1 MDRDWTGN
9 PKEMM
14 PGPRNAAG
22 ILVALAAGMISQRLL
37 VSAIDFDG
45 SSYHRN
51 VSLGADLD
59 IFWTIDTEAE
69 SVRLAVHAT
78 AATGWVG
85 VGVSDM
91 GGMEG
96 ADIVFYEAASGDI
109 TDSFS
114 IVAGA
119 PVADECTQD
128 WALLSAEAGDGSLV
142 FEAER
147 ALDSGD
153 AQDRVFIDD
162 TADGAVPTRLIAAWG
177 DSETVSYHGAAWGK
191 AEVLMFGG
199 EETSIL
205 DPLLELKS
213 APGVSF
219 VDVIARN
226 FTIPEVRTHYE
237 STCVQASELS
247 GAEEFH
253 IIGFEGVVQSDT
265 AQYVHHLLLTAY
277 YGVADCGVA
286 CFEWRNAVRAAVEVN
301 STDIPA
307 MPPICSRMDFAN
319 IYAWAPNVDGVAL
332 PEEAGFL
339 FGNATGGFVS
349 VAVDIHYD
357 NPNEVTGLVD
367 NSGVRVYYTEELRP
381 MDMGIITLGDPF
393 LSLIG
398 EPLPQGKSYVA
409 FGCPSSCTEEHFEVE
424 SVTIFS
430 HFLHTHENGQR
441 VITRQYRADSRG
453 NEELI
458 HSAEVE
464 YYSFLQ
470 AGGHYVY
477 TDGTATIEK
486 GDRFETECFYDTA
499 LSSVDSE
506 NVKWGFGSEDEMCFD
521 FVAYYPNQNIPSS
534 GSCGY
539 LACGGALLHAAE
551 LDADSDFN
559 RTFGTA
565 AATCTTDDDEE
576 SSGELTAS
584 SSPIFA
590 RFALHAGAALLLTS
604 MTLMLGT
611 LLP

>member
-1 MDRDWTGN
+1 
-9 PKEMM
+9 M

-22 ILVALAAGMISQRLL
+22 ILFALAANIVGQRLL

-45 SSYHRN
+45 SSYARN
-51 VSLGADLD
+51 VSLGTDLD
-59 IFWTIDTEAE
+59 IFWTIDAETE

-85 VGVSDM
+85 VGFSEM

-109 TDSFS
+109 TDAYS
-114 IVAGA
+114 IVTGA
-119 PVADECTQD
+119 PVTDECTQD
-128 WALLSAEAGDGSLV
+128 WTLLAAEAGDESLV

-147 ALDSGD
+147 ALNTGD
-153 AQDRVFIDD
+153 GQDRVFIDD
-162 TADGAVPTRLIAAWG
+162 TADGAMPTRLIAAWG

-191 AEVLMFGG
+191 AEVAMFGG

-213 APGVSF
+213 DPGVSF
-219 VDVIARN
+219 FEVIA
-226 FTIPEVRTHYE
+226 
-237 STCVQASELS
+237 
-247 GAEEFH
+247 FH

-265 AQYVHHLLLTAY
+265 AQYVHHLLLKAY
-277 YGVADCGVA
+277 YGVADCGFA
-286 CFEWRNAVRAAVEVN
+286 CFEWRNAVRAAAEAN
-301 STDIPA
+301 STDVPA
-307 MPPICSRMDFAN
+307 MPPICSQMDFAH
-319 IYAWAPNVDGVAL
+319 IFAWAPNVDGVAL

-339 FGNATGGFVS
+339 FGNATGGFAS

-367 NSGVRVYYTEELRP
+367 NSGVRVYYTDELRP
-381 MDMGIITLGDPF
+381 MDMGIVTLGDPF

-430 HFLHTHENGQR
+430 HFLHMHENGQR
-441 VITRQYRADSRG
+441 VITRQYRADSSG
-453 NEELI
+453 DEELI
-458 HSAEVE
+458 HSAEVG

-486 GDRFETECFYDTA
+486 GDRFETECFYDTV
-499 LSSVDSE
+499 LSSIGPE
-506 NVKWGFGSEDEMCFD
+506 NVKWGVGSENEMCFD
-521 FVAYYPNQNIPSS
+521 VVTYYPNQNIPSS

-539 LACGGALLHAAE
+539 LACGGALLHAVE

-565 AATCTTDDDEE
+565 AASCTADDGEE
-576 SSGELTAS
+576 GSDGLTVSSGPSLAG
-584 SSPIFA
+584 
-590 RFALHAGAALLLTS
+590 FALPAGAALVLTS
-604 MTLMLGT
+604 TTLMLGT
-611 LLP
+611 LLSQTESADLCL